1 MTVKSFE
8 VGVAFFCQLAM
19 MEVRMLGMAR
29 PEMPP
34 TQSAHEEAWPM
45 SLPNMSAI
53 TVQKI
58 TNLSEREEFAF
69 DYGSSI

>member
-58 TNLSEREEFAF
+58 TNLSVREEFAF

>member
-58 TNLSEREEFAF
+58 TNLSVREEFAF
-69 DYGSSI
+69 DYGS